1 LAIIIAVGWLSYY
14 LVKKLAPPQKIE
26 ILLQSPKW
34 PEGRR
39 YHGQESESENRVSYF
54 KSLGGIRGKKE
65 RIDFTRTAG
74 PIVEYRGASRVLVF
88 RVLQGGGETV
98 SWGISEVSSQHGEFT
113 HQEINKFNSLN
124 DGLGREALASGKQ
137 TLINIIMGIPIGI
150 VVWMLLI
157 KLFPILA

>member
-1 LAIIIAVGWLSYY
+1 MVTLGFIQISNEMILAIIIAVGWFSYY

-65 RIDFTRTAG
+65 GIAFPRTPG
-74 PIVEYRGASRVLVF
+74 PTGGNPGVSRGLVF
-88 RVLQGGGETV
+88 R
-98 SWGISEVSSQHGEFT
+98 
-113 HQEINKFNSLN
+113 
-124 DGLGREALASGKQ
+124 
-137 TLINIIMGIPIGI
+137 
-150 VVWMLLI
+150 
-157 KLFPILA
+157 